1 MPKMNRAEALGLAHH
16 YGININADFHTLCAS
31 EVETVLEAADSRKYR
46 KSRNANGSRARCFH
60 DYLRR
65 AAIKKES

>member
-1 MPKMNRAEALGLAHH
+1 MPAMTRDDALEIAHR
-16 YGININADFHTLCAS
+16 YGINTKAGFHTLRAS

-46 KSRNANGSRARCFH
+46 KPRNANGSRARCFH

-65 AAIKKES
+65 AAARPE